1 VWRGGRFDGRLDRA
15 GGADDAAAMPH
26 AMDRYR
32 ISPDAGVD
40 LDKHDPRDRSV
51 FAGDKDAG
59 RERLLELK
67 RELQE
72 LQEALY
78 AEGRH
83 GLLVV
88 LQAMD
93 AGGKDG
99 TVRSVIDGVNPQG
112 VHVACF
118 KAPTAPEL
126 AHDFLWRIHPH
137 VPGNG
142 EIAIFNRSHYED
154 VLIVRVHSLVPEERW
169 RARYQH
175 IVAFERMLADEGTVI
190 RKFFLH
196 ISKDEQRE
204 RLQQRVD
211 DPKKRWKLSVKDIEE
226 RRRWKEYMVAYGD
239 AIAAT
244 STAAAPWYVVPAD
257 RNWYRDLVIAEV
269 LVDAL
274 KSMHIRLPEGEPGL
288 SGLRVE

>member
-1 VWRGGRFDGRLDRA
+1 
-15 GGADDAAAMPH
+15 
-26 AMDRYR
+26 MDRYR

-40 LDKHDPRDRSV
+40 LAAHDPRDRSA

-78 AEGRH
+78 AEGRQR
-83 GLLVV
+83 LLVV

-99 TVRSVIDGVNPQG
+99 TVRSVLDGVNPQG

-118 KAPTAPEL
+118 KTPTAPEL
-126 AHDFLWRIHPH
+126 ARDFLWRIHPH

-154 VLIVRVHSLVPEERW
+154 VLVPVVKGWITREETAQRF
-169 RARYQH
+169 AH
-175 IVAFERMLADEGTVI
+175 INAFERLLAETGTVVL
-190 RKFFLH
+190 KFLLH
-196 ISKDEQRE
+196 ISKEEQRL
-204 RLQQRVD
+204 RLQDRLD
-211 DPKKRWKLSVKDIEE
+211 DPTKHWKFAVGDLEE
-226 RRRWKEYMVAYGD
+226 RTRWDAYQ
-239 AIAAT
+239 AAYAEAVAAT
-244 STAAAPWYVVPAD
+244 GTAWAPWTIVPAD
-257 RNWYRDLVIAEV
+257 SKTHRNLMIATAVKQSLQGLKLCYPPGDPALATIKVI
-269 LVDAL
+269 
-274 KSMHIRLPEGEPGL
+274 
-288 SGLRVE
+288 